1 MRKWW
6 LLSGEIDDEQR
17 DFGVPEFQK
26 KNMCCSSISLEKWWA
41 VNEPKIKDGHLQPL
55 SGKIGDGLWLRI

>member
-17 DFGVPEFQK
+17 DFGVPELQK
-26 KNMCCSSISLEKWWA
+26 KKLLQFYF
-41 VNEPKIKDGHLQPL
+41 PRTIKDGHLQPL